1 LIATLRN
8 KRTLLILDGFDGLG
22 DAKTSIPRLLRHAP
36 RLQVLVTSR
45 TMLCLPEADEFVF
58 FVGELAYPPVDSVAD
73 APD

>member
-1 LIATLRN
+1 
-8 KRTLLILDGFDGLG
+8 LG

-36 RLQVLVTSR
+36 SLQVLVTSR